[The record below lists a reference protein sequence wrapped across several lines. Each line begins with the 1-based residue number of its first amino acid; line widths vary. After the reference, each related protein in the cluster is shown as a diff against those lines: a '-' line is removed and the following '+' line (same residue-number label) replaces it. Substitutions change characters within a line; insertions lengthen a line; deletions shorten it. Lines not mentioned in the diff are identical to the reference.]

1 MPPSRFKCGRGAAA
15 PSFRAGVSC
24 KRPHSRWR
32 RQSTM
37 RRGAAAPR
45 TVLPVLPHVIPGHR
59 DRWPLAWLAL
69 LPEEQHP
76 VSSRPPDPLP
86 VCQTRRPGVRDPE
99 PSTCP
104 GRAWTEQSL
113 WPGSRHLPPPCRL
126 CRRRRSQCPEPAADP
141 PSPPLRMCGTVMKR
155 LARKK
160 APDHTEFA
168 AASVFAL
175 IPGVKLLQSLF
186 YSSSNSPEYYGA
198 LLLLKLG
205 AGQLHPLSYVFPER
219 RERAPASIGSS

>member
-126 CRRRRSQCPEPAADP
+126 CRRHRSQCPELAADP
-141 PSPPLRMCGTVMKR
+141 PSPPLRMSWYGYETVGAQKGSR
-155 LARKK
+155 PHRICRCLGFRADSWCK
-160 APDHTEFA
+160 APSISVLLIFELPGILRRV
-168 AASVFAL
+168 ASPKARSGSVT
-175 IPGVKLLQSLF
+175 P
-186 YSSSNSPEYYGA
+186 A
-198 LLLLKLG
+198 LLRF
-205 AGQLHPLSYVFPER
+205 S
-219 RERAPASIGSS
+219 